1 MAASCISCVRKL
13 ALIAITVRALVTEL
27 LHLRCG
33 HLEQI
38 FEGVAVTSGE
48 AAVDAE
54 LFRVILGETS
64 VANRNVLFRFFHAFE
79 CVAGIAGG
87 DLPEDTDQ
95 IVGLRL
101 LSDGKKLVKVNAT
114 ITIAVNHIECMSNF
128 IIIYIHAGQVI
139 SMLEFVLVQPS
150 LRT

>member
-1 MAASCISCVRKL
+1 MAASCISCIRKL

-33 HLEQI
+33 HLEEI

-64 VANRNVLFRFFHAFE
+64 VAKRNVLLRFVHAFE

-95 IVGLRL
+95 IVGLSL
-101 LSDGKKLVKVNAT
+101 LSDAAKTRPRSTLP
-114 ITIAVNHIECMSNF
+114 SPLRS
-128 IIIYIHAGQVI
+128 IILNDRSI
-139 SMLEFVLVQPS
+139 SSSSTFMPARS
-150 LRT
+150 